1 MPSPKSSPQ
10 SRGAANGIGTMRER
24 SLHAALKAWYARPG
38 DRLEVAVD
46 GFFVDV
52 VRNGLLIEI
61 QTGNFSS
68 IKRKLATLTEGHRVR
83 LVYPIAQDK
92 WIVRLADNGLDRLS
106 RRRSPKHGCLLHL
119 FEELVSI
126 PELIARKTFSLE
138 VLMIQEEEVRRR
150 HARGR
155 WRRGGW
161 GTYDRRLLDVVDRVT
176 LATPSALRRL
186 LPEGL
191 GEPFTTAELARALGQ
206 PRALAQK
213 MAYCLRKMGAVEVT
227 GKRGNALVYST

>member
-1 MPSPKSSPQ
+1 MSSPKSSTQP
-10 SRGAANGIGTMRER
+10 RTAAHGIGTMQER

-46 GFFVDV
+46 GFLVDV
-52 VRNGLLIEI
+52 VRDGLLIEI

-68 IKRKLATLTEGHRVR
+68 IKRKLSTLTRRHCVR
-83 LVYPIAQDK
+83 LVYPIARDK

-126 PELIARKTFSLE
+126 PDLIARKTFSLE

-161 GTYDRRLLDVVDRVT
+161 GTFDRRLLAVVDRAT
-176 LATPSALRRL
+176 LASPSAFRRL
-186 LPEGL
+186 LPEDL
-191 GEPFTTAELARALGQ
+191 DKPFTTAELSQSLGQ
-206 PRALAQK
+206 TRALAQK

-227 GKRGNALVYST
+227 GKRGNALQYST